1 MREDTTV
8 LIILI
13 TTFLASLLLSW
24 SLIMALATGK
34 PADVAG
40 RLETIAKRQEDIAEP
55 LAPQLVRDEE
65 LSAVPLLHRLMARWS
80 WSKGL
85 QKLLAQAGW
94 KIKPGKFVLVSG
106 VLAFGSL
113 LVFSL
118 LIAIP
123 PVALLA
129 GLAAGIIPFL
139 AVLLQRARRFARF
152 EGVFPDA
159 IDLLTRSVRAGHAF
173 TTGLEMISRELPEPV
188 AGEFR
193 TTFDEYNFG
202 LPLREALVHLTER
215 MPLPD
220 VRFFATAMLIQKE
233 SGGNLAELL
242 ESMSRIIRERFKI
255 LGEVRTRTA
264 QGRLT
269 AGILIALP
277 PLLFVTLN
285 FLNPGYAQLLL
296 TEQLGHKILMASFL
310 LQAIGSALLW
320 KIVHI
325 EV

>member
-1 MREDTTV
+1 M
-8 LIILI
+8 LMILVV
-13 TTFLASLLLSW
+13 TFFASLLLVW
-24 SLIMALATGK
+24 GAFMALTIGK

-40 RLETIAKRQEDIAEP
+40 RLEKISRRQEDAFQP
-55 LAPQLVRDEE
+55 LAPQLVRDEG
-65 LSAVPLLHRLMARWS
+65 LSGVPLLHRLLLRWS

-85 QKLLAQAGW
+85 QKFLAQAGW
-94 KIKPGKFVLVSG
+94 KIKAGKFVLVSG
-106 VLAFGSL
+106 VLAFGSFL
-113 LVFSL
+113 LCASL
-118 LIAIP
+118 LAFLP
-123 PVALLA
+123 AALVA
-129 GLAAGIIPFL
+129 GLAAGLIPLVTASF
-139 AVLLQRARRFARF
+139 QRARRFARF
-152 EGVFPDA
+152 QRNFPEA

-173 TTGLEMISRELPEPV
+173 TVGLEMISKELPEPV

-215 MPLPD
+215 MPLDD

-242 ESMSRIIRERFKI
+242 ESLARITRERFKI

-264 QGRLT
+264 QGRMT

-285 FLNPGYAQLLL
+285 LLNPGYAQLLL
-296 TEQLGHKILMASFL
+296 TDKLGHKILAIAFS
-310 LQAIGSALLW
+310 LQVIGSAVLW
-320 KIVHI
+320 KIVQI
-325 EV
+325 KV